1 MRPGFVLEVD
11 ERTPPL
17 LVHQGDGVLL
27 ERFPVGTRVVYPPLP
42 RPGVDAVGAAVD
54 AALAAPVGSAPLVSL
69 LRPGLRLVLVV
80 SDAGV
85 PAPRMRGV
93 DVRARLLERVLS
105 VVAAAGV
112 DEVRLV
118 VATGLGRRRS
128 AAEVEALV
136 GERVFRSFWPQ
147 RLACHDA
154 FDEANLVE
162 VGVSGAGEVLRVAR
176 PVAEADLLISVEVV
190 QDPGVG
196 GLAGLAAGVASYGSL
211 RAARS
216 VSAAMRDAAG
226 WFSSPTPVD
235 SPGVSEAAASSGSP
249 GPSGSSG
256 TVGVSGSPGLSEV
269 AGVAGGGSRA
279 VLGRLGGVLAG
290 AVPVFAV
297 TATVNAA
304 VGPAAAGFLTGR
316 EWEWSLPDQ
325 VMALAAARGLDRLG
339 GWARRRVWQ
348 ETAADYAVTSVGAG
362 DVRAVTE
369 AAWALVEGG
378 QRVGVE
384 GQTDVLVVGSAPF
397 GVHHGSGAGDAVL
410 GAHGAL
416 AEVLG
421 RHTGR
426 PVVREH
432 GAMIVYHPMAARFS
446 QVHQPSYVDFYAEVL
461 AESHE
466 PATIEAKFERQ
477 YATDPWYESLYRS
490 SLALPGVHPFHRWY
504 ETAPGRAYLGEVVV
518 VGGDR
523 VVCARL
529 GLRAA
534 STLADAL
541 EIVSGSVGRDPSV
554 TYLHAPPRLVAD
566 VR

>member
-1 MRPGFVLEVD
+1 MLEVD

-27 ERFPVGTRVVYPPLP
+27 ERFPVGSRVVYPPLP
-42 RPGVDAVGAAVD
+42 RPGIGAVEAAVD
-54 AALAAPVGSAPLVSL
+54 AALSAPVGSAPLASL
-69 LRPGLRLVLVV
+69 LRPGMRLVLVV

-85 PAPRMRGV
+85 PSPRMRGT
-93 DVRARLLERVLS
+93 DVRARLIERVLS

-112 DEVRLV
+112 DDVRLV

-128 AAEVEALV
+128 AAEVAALV
-136 GERVFRSFWPQ
+136 GERVFRSFWPGA
-147 RLACHDA
+147 LACHDA

-162 VGVSGAGEVLRVAR
+162 VGTSGAGEVLRVAR
-176 PVAEADLLISVEVV
+176 PVAEADLVVSVEVV
-190 QDPGVG
+190 QDAGAG
-196 GLAGLAAGVASYGSL
+196 GLAGLAAGVGAYGSL
-211 RAARS
+211 RAVHGVA
-216 VSAAMRDAAG
+216 AAMRDAAG
-226 WFSSPTPVD
+226 WFAVPD
-235 SPGVSEAAASSGSP
+235 SPAVSAAGTAAAAAEAVSTSAGSR
-249 GPSGSSG
+249 
-256 TVGVSGSPGLSEV
+256 
-269 AGVAGGGSRA
+269 GVAD
-279 VLGRLGGVLAG
+279 RLGAVLAG

-304 VGPAAAGFLTGR
+304 VGPAAAGFLTRR

-325 VMALAAARGLDRLG
+325 AMALAAGRGLDRLG

-348 ETAADYAVTSVGAG
+348 ETTADYAVTSVGAG
-362 DVRAVTE
+362 EVTAVTA
-369 AAWALVEGG
+369 AAWAEVDAG
-378 QRVGVE
+378 QRVAVE
-384 GQTDVLVVGSAPF
+384 GQSDVLVVGSAPF
-397 GVHHGSGAGDAVL
+397 GAHHGSGPGDAVL
-410 GAHGAL
+410 GVHGAL

-461 AESHE
+461 AESHD

-523 VVCARL
+523 AVCARL
-529 GLRAA
+529 GVRAA

-541 EIVSGSVGRDPSV
+541 EIVSGSVGRDPSI
-554 TYLHAPPRLVAD
+554 TYLHSPPRLVAD